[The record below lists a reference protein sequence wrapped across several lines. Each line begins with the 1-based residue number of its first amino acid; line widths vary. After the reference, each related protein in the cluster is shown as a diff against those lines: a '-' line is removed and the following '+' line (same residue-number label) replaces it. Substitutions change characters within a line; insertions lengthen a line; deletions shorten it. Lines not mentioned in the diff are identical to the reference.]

1 MFRSFVITLVSFAA
15 TALLIVGSSTPGPGI
30 VA

>member
-1 MFRSFVITLVSFAA
+1 MPRSLFCFAASFAA
-15 TALLIVGSSTPGPGI
+15 TALLILASAPAVP